1 MAFKDLRWFVGA
13 ALAVGLGGIVAGG
26 GAVQAAPVI
35 PDRIDYNRDVR
46 TILSDNCFACHGPD
60 KNTRKADLRLD
71 TREGAFA
78 ALEEGAHV
86 VVPGKPDDS
95 ELYRRIATDDEDDL
109 MPPPKSN
116 KELTERQKAI
126 LKKWIEQ
133 GAEWKGHWAYLPVER
148 PAIPAVEKPGFV
160 RNPIDQFVLASLAAA
175 ELEPAPEAD
184 RVTLI
189 RRLHFDL
196 IGLPPTKAQVDAFVN
211 DKSADAYE
219 KVVDS
224 LLANPHYGE
233 RMAVYWL
240 DLVRYADSAGYHSDN
255 PIPVSPYRDYVI
267 RAFNENKPF
276 DRFTVEQL
284 AGDLLPNSTIKE
296 QVASAY
302 NRLLQTTEEGG
313 AQALEYEKKYAA
325 DRVRNVST
333 VWMGQTMGCAECHD
347 HKFDPTSQRDFY
359 TMAAF
364 FADIQEPSVGNRG
377 PGVPVPDE
385 AYESKVKAIDGKIAE
400 LKQQIEANTPELAAA
415 QAEWEKQAGSAAE
428 WKPLDIVTLAA
439 ANGTQLAK
447 QPDGSIK
454 AGGTIPAQDTYTVT
468 ARTDLKGIT
477 AFRLEALNDTS
488 FTANGPGASN
498 NGNFVL
504 TEFKVT
510 AAVGAGAGQ
519 PVKLHKASADFS
531 QDGWAVAGAIDGND
545 ATGWAVMPRFGEPHF
560 AVFEAVSPV
569 AKEGG
574 GEGGTGGVTLTFQLE
589 HKQQYPQHQLGK
601 FRITATTVANPGG
614 IQSLPPEVQAALA
627 VAPAQRND
635 AQKSSILAY
644 YRTVSLITAPQRE
657 QLAALEKQ
665 KADALATAPRVLTTI
680 SGPPRVT
687 RILARGNWQDET
699 GEAVEP
705 AVPAFLGK
713 LEVADRRANRLDL
726 AEWLVRKDNPLTAR
740 VFMNRVWML
749 FFGRGLAQPLDDLGL
764 QGELPANPEL
774 LDHLSAEF
782 MDGGWDVK
790 KTIRAIVTSGT
801 YRQASRPS
809 ADHRE
814 KDPFNRLFA
823 RQGRFRLDAEF
834 VRDNALAVSGLLVE
848 DIGGPSVK
856 PYQPPGYWF
865 ALNFPVREW
874 ENDKGEGLYRRGLYT
889 WWQRSFLHPSLLAFD
904 APTREECT
912 AERPR
917 SNIPQQALALLNDP
931 TYVEAARVFAEKI
944 VREGGA
950 DPTARIQWAF
960 GRALSREANADELKV
975 LTDLLQKHTQHYNAD
990 AEAAKALVSNGAAP
1004 VPQDLNVSELAAWT
1018 SVARTI
1024 LNLHEAITRY

>member
-1 MAFKDLRWFVGA
+1 VAGVFVSAGA
-13 ALAVGLGGIVAGG
+13 ARAQEVPPLPEKV
-26 GAVQAAPVI
+26 
-35 PDRIDYNRDVR
+35 DYNRDVR
-46 TILSDNCFACHGPD
+46 PILSDTCFACHGPD

-71 TREGAFA
+71 TKEGAFA
-78 ALEEGAHV
+78 ALEEGGHV
-86 VVPGKPDDS
+86 VVPGKPEES
-95 ELYRRIATDDEDDL
+95 ELHKRIITDDQDDL

-116 KELTERQKAI
+116 KVLTERQKAI

-133 GAEWKGHWAYLPVER
+133 GAEWKGHWAYLPVQR
-148 PAIPAVEKPGFV
+148 PALPAVDKPGFV
-160 RNPIDQFVLASLAAA
+160 RNPIDKFVLASLAAA

-189 RRLHFDL
+189 RRLYFDL
-196 IGLPPTKAQVDAFVN
+196 LGLPPTNAQVDAFVN
-211 DKSADAYE
+211 DASPDAYE
-219 KVVDS
+219 RLVDQ

-240 DLVRYADSAGYHSDN
+240 DLVRFADSAGYHSDN

-267 RAFNENKPF
+267 RAFNDNKPF

-284 AGDLLPNSTIKE
+284 AGDLLPGATIKE

-313 AQALEYEKKYAA
+313 AQPKEYEAKYAA

-333 VWMGQTMGCAECHD
+333 VWLAQTMGCAECHD

-364 FADIQEPSVGNRG
+364 FGDVQEPSVGNRG
-377 PGVPVPDE
+377 PGVPVIE
-385 AYESKVKAIDGKIAE
+385 GELETKIEAIDAQVAAVR
-400 LKQQIEANTPELAAA
+400 QQLEASTPELAAA
-415 QAEWEKQAGSAAE
+415 QAEWEEHAAADAE
-428 WKPLDIVTLAA
+428 WQPVSVVDVAA
-439 ANGTQLAK
+439 ANGTQLQK
-447 QPDGSIK
+447 QPDGSVK
-454 AGGTIPAQDTYTVT
+454 AGGTIPATEVYTVT

-477 AFRLEALNDTS
+477 AFRLEALNDPS

-510 AAVGAGAGQ
+510 AAVGAGDAQ
-519 PVKLHKASADFS
+519 SVALHKAAAAFS

-545 ATGWAVMPRFGEPHF
+545 TTGWAVMPRFGVPHT
-560 AVFEAVSPV
+560 AVFETVSPL
-569 AKEGG
+569 AQDAGAEA
-574 GEGGTGGVTLTFQLE
+574 VTLTILLE
-589 HKQQYPQHQLGK
+589 HKQQYPQHQLGR
-601 FRITATTVANPGG
+601 FRISATTAANPSG
-614 IQSLPPEVQAALA
+614 IQALPPEVQAGLALA
-627 VAPAQRND
+627 PDQRSDAQR
-635 AQKSSILAY
+635 AAIAAHFRQISP
-644 YRTVSLITAPQRE
+644 ITAPFRE
-657 QLAALEKQ
+657 QLAALDKQ
-665 KADALATAPRVLTTI
+665 RTDALATAPRVLATM
-680 SGPPRVT
+680 SGPPRTT
-687 RILARGNWQDET
+687 RILPRGNWLDET
-699 GEAVEP
+699 GEVVGP

-713 LEVADRRANRLDL
+713 LDVTDRRANRLDL
-726 AEWLVRKDNPLTAR
+726 AQWLVRKDNPLTAR
-740 VFMNRVWML
+740 VFANRVWKL

-774 LDHLSAEF
+774 LDYLSAEF
-782 MDGGWDVK
+782 VDGGWDVK
-790 KTIRAIVTSGT
+790 RMVRSIVTSGA
-801 YRQASRPS
+801 YRRSSRPS
-809 ADHRE
+809 ADQRE

-834 VRDNALAVSGLLVE
+834 VRDNALAISGLLV
-848 DIGGPSVK
+848 DRIGGPSVK
-856 PYQPPGYWF
+856 PYQPAGYWF

-874 ENDKGEGLYRRGLYT
+874 QNDAGEGLYRRGMYT

-931 TYVEAARVFAEKI
+931 TYVEAARVFAERI

-950 DPTARIQWAF
+950 DATARIQWAF
-960 GRALSREANADELKV
+960 GRALSRQASDEELKI
-975 LTDLLQKHTQHYNAD
+975 LTDLLQKHGQVYGQD

-1004 VPQDLNVSELAAWT
+1004 VPQDLNLAELAAWT

-1024 LNLHEAITRY
+1024 LNLHETITRY